1 MKFDRIGINE
11 IDIEM
16 TDEEAKELSFLI
28 DVALDHLEEY
38 SDLKLLRAHNKT
50 FYKLVIASL
59 QELANYK

>member
-16 TDEEAKELSFLI
+16 TDEEAKEFSFLI

-38 SDLKLLRAHNKT
+38 DDLKLLRAHNKT